1 MNYIDVASKIY
12 VYSNLISLFILV
24 IIIILYGLKII
35 KKQFLAISILILIIL
50 SMLFTLLNIKI

>member
-1 MNYIDVASKIY
+1 MNYLDVASKIY
-12 VYSNLISLFILV
+12 VYSNLISLFVVVV
-24 IIIILYGLKII
+24 IVILYALKII